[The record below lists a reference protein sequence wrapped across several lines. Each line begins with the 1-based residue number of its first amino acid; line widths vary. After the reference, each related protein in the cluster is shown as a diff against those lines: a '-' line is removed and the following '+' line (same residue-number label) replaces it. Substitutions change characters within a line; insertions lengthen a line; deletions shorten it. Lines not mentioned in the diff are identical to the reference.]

1 MRNIIITRSFIFLNR
16 KIKRLL
22 LLLVTIFLCA
32 RMMGETIIPDS
43 ISNPIR
49 TGFHP
54 DPSICRVGEDYY
66 LVTSSFTW
74 FPGLPI
80 YHSRDLTNWS
90 LIGHA
95 LTNPK
100 AIDFNGMTDND
111 GIWAPTLRALPVA
124 FQAGCRCLSR
134 CRPWHRLRFRLRRLA
149 CRRRPVGYRH
159 SC

>member
-1 MRNIIITRSFIFLNR
+1 
-16 KIKRLL
+16 
-22 LLLVTIFLCA
+22 
-32 RMMGETIIPDS
+32 MMGETIIPDS

-80 YHSRDLTNWS
+80 YHSRDLANWS

-100 AIDFNGMTDND
+100 AIDFSGMTDND
-111 GIWAPTLRALPVA
+111 GIWPPLYVIIMEHSILSPQLMAVVA
-124 FQAGCRCLSR
+124 ISI
-134 CRPWHRLRFRLRRLA
+134 
-149 CRRRPVGYRH
+149 
-159 SC
+159 

>member
-80 YHSRDLTNWS
+80 YHSRDLANWS

-100 AIDFNGMTDND
+100 AIDFSGMTDND
-111 GIWAPTLRALPVA
+111 GIWAPTLRYHNGTFYLITTAHGCGGNFYMTAKNP
-124 FQAGCRCLSR
+124 AG
-134 CRPWHRLRFRLRRLA
+134 P
-149 CRRRPVGYRH
+149 
-159 SC
+159 

>member
-16 KIKRLL
+16 KIRRLL

-43 ISNPIR
+43 ISNPIC

-80 YHSRDLTNWS
+80 YHSRDLTN
-90 LIGHA
+90 
-95 LTNPK
+95 
-100 AIDFNGMTDND
+100 
-111 GIWAPTLRALPVA
+111 
-124 FQAGCRCLSR
+124 
-134 CRPWHRLRFRLRRLA
+134 
-149 CRRRPVGYRH
+149 
-159 SC
+159 

>member
-1 MRNIIITRSFIFLNR
+1 MRNIIIMRNFIFLNR
-16 KIKRLL
+16 KIRRLL

-43 ISNPIR
+43 ISNPIC

-80 YHSRDLTNWS
+80 YHSRDLTN
-90 LIGHA
+90 
-95 LTNPK
+95 
-100 AIDFNGMTDND
+100 
-111 GIWAPTLRALPVA
+111 
-124 FQAGCRCLSR
+124 
-134 CRPWHRLRFRLRRLA
+134 
-149 CRRRPVGYRH
+149 
-159 SC
+159 

>member
-43 ISNPIR
+43 ISNPIC

-54 DPSICRVGEDYY
+54 VPSICRVGEDYY

-74 FPGLPI
+74 FTGLPI
-80 YHSRDLTNWS
+80 YHSRDLTN
-90 LIGHA
+90 
-95 LTNPK
+95 
-100 AIDFNGMTDND
+100 
-111 GIWAPTLRALPVA
+111 
-124 FQAGCRCLSR
+124 
-134 CRPWHRLRFRLRRLA
+134 
-149 CRRRPVGYRH
+149 
-159 SC
+159 

>member
-1 MRNIIITRSFIFLNR
+1 MC
-16 KIKRLL
+16 
-22 LLLVTIFLCA
+22 V
-32 RMMGETIIPDS
+32 RMIGETLVPDS

-74 FPGLPI
+74 FPGIPV
-80 YHSRDLTNWS
+80 YHSRDLANWS

-111 GIWAPTLRALPVA
+111 GIWPPLCVIIMEHSISSPQLTAVVA
-124 FQAGCRCLSR
+124 ISI
-134 CRPWHRLRFRLRRLA
+134 
-149 CRRRPVGYRH
+149 
-159 SC
+159 